1 MSPFNDIKRNQVLDI
16 DEGIRSLIQQHADD
30 FCGSMLQEHL
40 DTGGKRLRAKLT
52 LQLAEL
58 FHIDHHDALQWAL
71 AVELLHNAT
80 LIHDDIQ
87 DGDRTRRNRPT
98 TWSIHGVPQAINAG
112 DLGLMLP
119 YQCIVFLRIAWA
131 LIILLLSL
139 PASVL
144 DWQLEVTFFAVT
156 IFK

>member
-30 FCGSMLQEHL
+30 FCGNMLQEHI
-40 DTGGKRLRAKLT
+40 DTGGKRLRATLT
-52 LQLAEL
+52 LQMAEL
-58 FHIDHHDALQWAL
+58 FQIDHNNALQWAL

-98 TWSIHGVPQAINAG
+98 TWTIHGVPQAINAG

-119 YQCIVFLRIAWA
+119 YQCIENMNISETVRNLA
-131 LIILLLSL
+131 LILSL
-139 PASVL
+139 
-144 DWQLEVTFFAVT
+144 
-156 IFK
+156 

>member
-16 DEGIRSLIQQHADD
+16 DEGIRSLIQQHAND
-30 FCGSMLQEHL
+30 FCGNMLQEHL

-58 FHIDHHDALQWAL
+58 FHINHHDALQWAL

-98 TWSIHGVPQAINAG
+98 TWTIHGVPQAINAG

-119 YQCIVFLRIAWA
+119 YQCIETMDVSDGIRWRLHNR
-131 LIILLLSL
+131 
-139 PASVL
+139 SVNTPL
-144 DWQLEVTFFAVT
+144 QPFADKVWR
-156 IFK
+156 